1 MVLYCFCEYGSG
13 RDPRTFIGER
23 IEQQERW
30 SFPLS
35 ERKMSGCRDGNMVRV
50 YIQNGQCICTH
61 SQTDQ
66 ALVFHLSRL
75 ARTAHRNEKKSQ
87 NGVVV
92 VSYQVLCDCVL
103 DGGHYLEL
111 IACGA

>member
-1 MVLYCFCEYGSG
+1 MLVGSLPHQLG
-13 RDPRTFIGER
+13 VSLGKGIIIFFYYSLSDARLARERGFASGPRADSRTMRELAVARGFA
-23 IEQQERW
+23 
-30 SFPLS
+30 FPRPL
-35 ERKMSGCRDGNMVRV
+35 
-50 YIQNGQCICTH
+50 
-61 SQTDQ
+61 Q